1 MKGFLFSFY
10 KDSSCVLKPV
20 GFFVLFLV
28 DYFQFLLVLCL
39 LKHTLLVLLPN
50 TIKSSSARL
59 IYSG

>member
-28 DYFQFLLVLCL
+28 DYFKFLLVLCL
-39 LKHTLLVLLPN
+39 LKHTLLC
-50 TIKSSSARL
+50 IL
-59 IYSG
+59 I